1 MQPRPQQYRS
11 WRKLT
16 DSGVRLA
23 QRIAEDCLA
32 RGGVSPLRL
41 EGLGHVRVREGGV
54 DEERRSPV
62 APADIVGSD
71 SFKNHDDSNNDDGE
85 GFQQRL

>member
-1 MQPRPQQYRS
+1 MAQ
-11 WRKLT
+11 LT

-41 EGLGHVRVREGGV
+41 EGLGHVHVREGGV
-54 DEERRSPV
+54 DEERRLPGLCDV
-62 APADIVGSD
+62 PGGA
-71 SFKNHDDSNNDDGE
+71 
-85 GFQQRL
+85 